1 MAMKLSLSKS
11 SLFVACAG
19 VLAAFFAGCST
30 SLTKYDLQE
39 YPKTIPFFEPITI
52 SYAGTTAYLDT
63 NLQRAYS
70 LAVDTASYPM
80 ENCRGVAHIDASV
93 TPDGEPSSWNIGAT
107 IIPFWPALP
116 VSETW
121 HYRMEARI
129 FCHGSLTFKVEFEE
143 SEHVKAFWY
152 GRMRSDL
159 VNDASQEMH
168 RKLLERL
175 KFETR
180 LGRSTDLN
188 LAQDY

>member
-1 MAMKLSLSKS
+1 
-11 SLFVACAG
+11 
-19 VLAAFFAGCST
+19 
-30 SLTKYDLQE
+30 
-39 YPKTIPFFEPITI
+39 
-52 SYAGTTAYLDT
+52 
-63 NLQRAYS
+63 
-70 LAVDTASYPM
+70 
-80 ENCRGVAHIDASV
+80 
-93 TPDGEPSSWNIGAT
+93 
-107 IIPFWPALP
+107 
-116 VSETW
+116 
-121 HYRMEARI
+121 
-129 FCHGSLTFKVEFEE
+129 LTFKVEFEE

>member
-1 MAMKLSLSKS
+1 MKFRISILIL
-11 SLFVACAG
+11 LTTFA
-19 VLAAFFAGCST
+19 VLAGCST

-39 YPKTIPFFEPITI
+39 FPKTVPFFEPISLTF
-52 SYAGTTAYLDT
+52 GEKTLYLDS

-70 LAVDTASYPM
+70 LAVDTISYPLKS
-80 ENCRGVAHIDASV
+80 CRGVAHIKASV
-93 TPDGEPSSWNIGAT
+93 TPDDKPSSWNIGAT
-107 IIPFWPALP
+107 IIPFWPILP

-121 HYRMEARI
+121 FYRMEAEI
-129 FCHGSLTFKVEFEE
+129 YCHGSLTFRVEFEE

-152 GRMRSDL
+152 GRMRADL

-175 KFETR
+175 KFETH
-180 LGRSTDLN
+180 LGRNTDLN

>member
-1 MAMKLSLSKS
+1 MKLFTPKSLMFMAFAA
-11 SLFVACAG
+11 LFG
-19 VLAAFFAGCST
+19 MHFAGCST
-30 SLTKYDLQE
+30 SLTKYDLQD

-52 SYAGTTAYLDT
+52 SYAGTTSVLDT

-70 LAVDTASYPM
+70 FAVDTSSYPM
-80 ENCRGVAHIDASV
+80 ESCRGVAHIDASV
-93 TPDGEPSSWNIGAT
+93 TPDGENSSWNIGAAF
-107 IIPFWPALP
+107 IPFWPILP

-129 FCHGSLTFKVEFEE
+129 FCHGTLTFKVEFEE
-143 SEHVKAFWY
+143 SEHIKAFWY

-159 VNDASQEMH
+159 VNNASQEMH

-180 LGRSTDLN
+180 LVRNTDLN
-188 LAQDY
+188 LAQDF